1 MFPRLSTK
9 KTKNSKKSSKK
20 NSKKS
25 VESKTKSLSVSLL
38 LGLCASTGA
47 WAEGQDWI
55 EPGPDGASFSHV
67 HVDTGYVLG
76 LDRFDL
82 DDHTEILGW
91 QLNDS
96 WYFGRQDGEDSGLTL
111 VWQATVN
118 QISLSKDGVRLT
130 RRF

>member
-1 MFPRLSTK
+1 MYPRLWI
-9 KTKNSKKSSKK
+9 KNRLKRA
-20 NSKKS
+20 
-25 VESKTKSLSVSLL
+25 KSLTAALL
-38 LGLCASTGA
+38 LGLASSTGPA
-47 WAEGQDWI
+47 VSWAEGQEWI
-55 EPGPDGASFSHV
+55 EEGPDGAGFSDV
-67 HVDTGYVLG
+67 SVDTGYVLG

-111 VWQATVN
+111 VWQANVN
-118 QISLSKDGVRLT
+118 QVSLSKDGVRLT